1 MNAGGSVAWYHEV
14 SVVDR
19 HPNRA
24 FQIGSKNA
32 VFTPS
37 CGSQSGQDY
46 YEYYKEGEET
56 EGQLGSDL
64 VEQLQF
70 PSSLDK
76 LLDLLYPEYRL
87 LQQCLHR
94 KAALIP
100 NEPEHEEAAWGYVKE
115 APLYAGGMTEESLR
129 SKALKPPL

>member
-1 MNAGGSVAWYHEV
+1 MMGKIQRMIPLATHA
-14 SVVDR
+14 
-19 HPNRA
+19 A
-24 FQIGSKNA
+24 LFLQ
-32 VFTPS
+32 
-37 CGSQSGQDY
+37 
-46 YEYYKEGEET
+46 
-56 EGQLGSDL
+56 GQLGSDL

-70 PSSLDK
+70 PLSLDK

-100 NEPEHEEAAWGYVKE
+100 HEPEHEEAARGYVKE